1 MWDAG
6 SCAELADNFP
16 ITANLPLDAASCT
29 QVREEY
35 RSGWVQ
41 IISLFSRPL
50 GVN

>member
-1 MWDAG
+1 MAPHW
-6 SCAELADNFP
+6 SCGMPTSTFQTN
-16 ITANLPLDAASCT
+16 ANLPLDAASCT
-29 QVREEY
+29 KVREEY